1 MLDIKSELLAIQ
13 KQREQDFISIIEL
26 LDFLKALNP
35 TVDYSEIAIFLLI
48 KLEPHDVRKADEEL
62 WGDEAF
68 EAWEWEHGIK
78 TYRMPASISDK
89 PISIYGSYF
98 FTALEAVRDDKRNA
112 SFLEDLAT
120 AEDYLG
126 DDQKDIYIDRVKI
139 ENILGISTL
148 DKEALD
154 NKYQNEIKVAVGMA
168 LTKTEEFVRNTDINK
183 SPVGLAERLVMQQ
196 QIAELQAR
204 IAELEAENQNLKK
217 TELQPT
223 TENKTQRISQPQ
235 RDIFTLLTVKN
246 YPDYQSRNRLFEAIN
261 ADLRANGITTKDI
274 KYSTLDK
281 LIDENI
287 RTGSPIRSPFPPKQ
301 S

>member
-1 MLDIKSELLAIQ
+1 MGVHLGINDDLTEKQKAELEIDDVTHFILRKQKSSGIVFTDANFYKYQIYFTPYQ
-13 KQREQDFISIIEL
+13 ATSIIFH
-26 LDFLKALNP
+26 LDPYGKGNEHHSSDFKAVQEVLKQYVECKILKKSRIKAEKDPFL
-35 TVDYSEIAIFLLI
+35 
-48 KLEPHDVRKADEEL
+48 
-62 WGDEAF
+62 GDIETIQI
-68 EAWEWEHGIK
+68 H
-78 TYRMPASISDK
+78 
-89 PISIYGSYF
+89 
-98 FTALEAVRDDKRNA
+98 RDDLTFFVSLLNIP
-112 SFLEDLAT
+112 SFNGLPEIPANK
-120 AEDYLG
+120 ES
-126 DDQKDIYIDRVKI
+126 
-139 ENILGISTL
+139 EP
-148 DKEALD
+148 DK
-154 NKYQNEIKVAVGMA
+154 
-168 LTKTEEFVRNTDINK
+168 
-183 SPVGLAERLVMQQ
+183 

-217 TELQPT
+217 PELQPT

-246 YPDYQSRNRLFEAIN
+246 YPDCQSRNRLFEAIN